1 MKTIKIEIDDR
12 YADVIS
18 ITAIGVKNGMLL
30 NVSTKNKEIDDGM
43 TIKIGQEKT
52 REEKA

>member
-18 ITAIGVKNGMLL
+18 ITVIGVGSGML
-30 NVSTKNKEIDDGM
+30 NVSTKCKEIIDGM
-43 TIKIGQEKT
+43 TFKVEQEEIKEGK
-52 REEKA
+52 